1 MTQTNNLT
9 TQPIQPSALG
19 KRMLIGGGIALLVIS
34 FFLLGVNH
42 PNPDWGKL
50 WMIRPLIITPLAG
63 AMGGLF
69 FYFMDKVLNQ
79 SGWKRVVTLILGVI
93 GYIIALWMGTVLG
106 LAGTLWH

>member
-9 TQPIQPSALG
+9 TQPTQPSALG

-34 FFLLGVNH
+34 VFLLGVNH
-42 PNPDWGKL
+42 PNPAWGKL